1 MAHSRTL
8 RTSTY
13 LFLSLLVLSPA
24 TSLAGVCP
32 AVTDPTQQAFVS
44 SAMAVLDGNWVTSMN
59 STLPSPNLYP
69 HQWSWD
75 SAFIA
80 LGYSHYHTE
89 KAIAETDA
97 LFRAQWRNGL
107 LPHIVFNPNADESYF
122 PGPAFWKIHTSP
134 AHPLNAHTSGIVQP
148 PVHAIASLAIYNNAK
163 SAEQKRL
170 ALNHLHS
177 VYPKLVSWHN
187 YLYRERDPLKEN
199 LVYIRH
205 MWESGMDNSPAW
217 DDALNAIQLTPEQ
230 IPQYTRVDKGKVGC
244 HHERPNAHFYDRAVY
259 LIKVFYDNKYDE
271 QAIFKNS
278 PFLVQDVLFNSI
290 LARAGEALADIA
302 DILGKK
308 QEAAHHRRQSALT
321 AGAISSKLYHPEDG
335 FFYDYNMVTN
345 KLIRVK
351 ISGGLVALY
360 GAQMDSTHL
369 KSVLNHLY
377 DSAFLGPDL
386 SSYTIPSVAR
396 DHPAYTNT
404 TYWKGP
410 AWININYL
418 VRDGLLRN
426 GNGNKDAA
434 KIAKFLK
441 ERSIDMLRTAGF
453 YEYFNPIAGSPHGGH
468 QFSWSAALTIDWMC
482 SASAERSAIG
492 IASSLISDIVL
503 IRLSEWG
510 YVLAALALFCAAC
523 AVYYYTWISGK
534 STPSVADSIADGEIV
549 DEPGK
554 VREDAESRRAASL
567 AAHLRHRR
575 RSTPTL
581 NARTD

>member
-1 MAHSRTL
+1 MPK
-8 RTSTY
+8 STTH
-13 LFLSLLVLSPA
+13 LFLLTVALSVSA
-24 TSLAGVCP
+24 SLASLCP
-32 AVTDPTQQAFVS
+32 AVTDPTQQAFVT
-44 SAMAVLDGNWVTSMN
+44 SAKAVLDGNWVTSMN

-80 LGYSHYHTE
+80 LGYSHYDTH

-134 AHPLNAHTSGIVQP
+134 AHPLNSQTSGIVQP

-163 SAEQKRL
+163 SAQQKKL
-170 ALNHLHS
+170 AMHHLQS
-177 VYPKLVSWHN
+177 VYPKLVNWHN
-187 YLYRERDPLKEN
+187 YLYNERDPLKEN

-217 DDALNAIQLTPEQ
+217 DDALNAIQLTPDQ
-230 IPQYTRVDKGKVGC
+230 IPQYTRVDKGKVGS
-244 HHERPNAHFYDRAVY
+244 HHERPNSHFYDRAVY
-259 LIKVFYDNKYDE
+259 LIKVFYDNSYDE
-271 QAIFKNS
+271 QAIFKSS
-278 PFLVQDVLFNSI
+278 PFLIQDVLFNSI

-302 DILGKK
+302 HILGKK
-308 QEAAHHRRQSALT
+308 QAAVHHREQSAKT
-321 AGAISSKLYHPEDG
+321 AAAISSKLYHAEDG
-335 FFYDYNMVTN
+335 FYYDYDMVAK
-345 KLIRVK
+345 KLIRTK

-360 GAQMDSTHL
+360 GAKVDSTHL
-369 KSVLNHLY
+369 NSIVNHLY
-377 DSAFLGPDL
+377 DPAFLGPDL

-396 DHPAYTNT
+396 DDPGYTNT

-426 GNGNKDAA
+426 GNGNEDAV

-441 ERSIDMLRTAGF
+441 TRSMSMLGAAGF
-453 YEYFNPIAGSPHGGH
+453 YEYFNPISGSPHGGH

-482 SASAERSAIG
+482 STSSETSPIG
-492 IASSLISDIVL
+492 FVSSLITNMVR
-503 IRLSEWG
+503 IRISEWG
-510 YVLAALALFCAAC
+510 YVLAAVLLFGMASAA
-523 AVYYYTWISGK
+523 YYYTWISGK
-534 STPSVADSIADGEIV
+534 AKTCALDSFSNGNGENGS
-549 DEPGK
+549 DK
-554 VREDAESRRAASL
+554 ARDHTDSRRAATL

-575 RSTPTL
+575 RSTSMHPSR
-581 NARTD
+581 AD